1 LTEGEGA
8 ILLKEEPLRE
18 REREL
23 RDYIAPIAAERKA
36 ALDRLAAFIVENPS
50 GSAIAKRIESDARTE
65 AEWRSGAAERLAAI
79 RAQIASARSTVPW
92 TLRIGRPAERARKR
106 PSLALDGRM
115 DQSQQRFSGHDCRAA
130 NLAT

>member
-50 GSAIAKRIESDARTE
+50 GAAIAKRIESDARTE

-79 RAQIASARSTVPW
+79 RAQIAERSLDTA
-92 TLRIGRPAERARKR
+92 LDAFGLGRSSKRARKR
-106 PSLALDGRM
+106 PSFALDGRM
-115 DQSQQRFSGHDCRAA
+115 DQPQQRFSR
-130 NLAT
+130 